1 MRRSFIILAASIFTG
16 LAGGIALAN
25 MAPPEPDIMPVATE
39 APAGEYKVDL
49 SHADLTFR
57 IDHLGMAK
65 YTARFTRFEA
75 TLTFDPVDTSAMQVM
90 ATVDV
95 ASLVLPSPPEGFL
108 EELLAPAWLH
118 AAAHP
123 AILFRSTS
131 VALNSPNSAIVTGD
145 LTLLGVTKP
154 VVLAVTFN
162 GGYAGH
168 LYEPNARIGFSARGT
183 FKRSD
188 FGMTIGLPP
197 PDSTMGVGDEIEVI
211 IEAEFTGPPWEGA
224 GAPAAP

>member
-1 MRRSFIILAASIFTG
+1 MRNLLMGAAGGCVFA
-16 LAGGIALAN
+16 LAGIAHAN
-25 MAPPEPDIMPVATE
+25 MAPPEPEIMPVATE

-57 IDHLGMAK
+57 INHIGMSK
-65 YTARFTRFEA
+65 YTARFSRFEA
-75 TLTFDPVDTSAMQVM
+75 TLMFDPADPASMSVSASI
-90 ATVDV
+90 DV
-95 ASLVLPSPPEGFL
+95 ASLVLPSPPQGFL

-154 VVLAVTFN
+154 VTLQVTFN

-168 LYEPNARIGFSARGT
+168 MYEPNARIGMSARGT
-183 FKRSD
+183 FMRSD

-211 IEAEFTGPPWEGA
+211 IEAEFTGPPWAGA
-224 GAPAAP
+224 GAPASP